1 MTRIVNVWT
10 DGACT
15 VNTRKGGWG
24 IVLQCPSNANGEII
38 TKELSGSGT
47 DTTNNLMELQAMIE
61 ALKILQIREGFQ
73 FNIHTDSKYVMLSL
87 LNREEHEAK
96 NFKKVKNVE
105 KLKEL
110 YAVLDSKGL
119 TYDAHFGSK
128 VDLETIV
135 LKNNNDILVYFIK
148 VEGHS
153 DNVGNNRADELAV
166 KAKAMA

>member
-24 IVLQCPSNANGEII
+24 VVFQTVGDVSGKLVQ
-38 TKELSGSGT
+38 KELSGSDT

-61 ALKILQIREGFQ
+61 ALKQVQIREGFQ
-73 FNIHTDSKYVMLSL
+73 FNIHTDSKYVMLSI
-87 LNREEHEAK
+87 LNRKEYELK
-96 NFKKVKNVE
+96 GFKKVKNVQ
-105 KLKEL
+105 KLQEL

-119 TYDAHFGSK
+119 TYDTHFGSK
-128 VDLETIV
+128 LDLETIV
-135 LKNNNDILVYFIK
+135 FKTNDGITVNFVK

-166 KAKAMA
+166 QAKAMA

>member
-24 IVLQCPSNANGEII
+24 IVLQCPSAASGEII
-38 TKELSGSGT
+38 TKELSGSDT
-47 DTTNNLMELQAMIE
+47 DTTNNIMELQAMIE
-61 ALKILQIREGFQ
+61 ALKVLQIREGFEY
-73 FNIHTDSKYVMLSL
+73 NVHTDSKYVMLSL
-87 LNREEHEAK
+87 FNREEYEAK

-119 TYDAHFGSK
+119 TYNGHYGSK
-128 VDLETIV
+128 ADLATIV
-135 LKNNNDILVYFIK
+135 FKNNNDILVNFIK

-153 DNVGNNRADELAV
+153 SNIGNNRADELAV
-166 KAKAMA
+166 KAKNS

>member
-1 MTRIVNVWT
+1 MTRTVNVFT

-24 IVLQCPSNANGEII
+24 VVLQCPSAASGEII
-38 TKELSGSGT
+38 TKELSGSDT
-47 DTTNNLMELQAMIE
+47 DTTNNIMELQAMIE
-61 ALKILQIREGFQ
+61 ALKILQIREGFE

-87 LNREEHEAK
+87 LNREEYEAK

-105 KLKEL
+105 KLREL
-110 YAVLDSKGL
+110 YTVLDSKGL

-128 VDLETIV
+128 LDLETIV

-153 DNVGNNRADELAV
+153 GNVGNNRADELAV

>member
-24 IVLQCPSNANGEII
+24 VVLQCPSAKDGKII
-38 TKELSGSGT
+38 TKELSGSDT

-61 ALKILQIREGFQ
+61 ALKALQIREGFEY
-73 FNIHTDSKYVMLSL
+73 NIHTDSKYVMLSI
-87 LNREEHEAK
+87 LNRKEYELK
-96 NFKKVKNVE
+96 GFKKVKNVQ
-105 KLKEL
+105 KLQEL

-119 TYDAHFGSK
+119 IYDTHFGSK
-128 VDLETIV
+128 LDLETIV
-135 LKNNNDILVYFIK
+135 FKNNNDTLVNFIK
-148 VEGHS
+148 VKGHS
-153 DNVGNNRADELAV
+153 DDVGNNRADELAV

>member
-24 IVLQCPSNANGEII
+24 VVLKCPSAVSGEII
-38 TKELSGSGT
+38 TKELSGSDT
-47 DTTNNLMELQAMIE
+47 DTTNNIMELQAMIE
-61 ALKILQIREGFQ
+61 AIKILQIREGFR
-73 FNIHTDSKYVMLSL
+73 FNIHTDSKYVMLSI
-87 LNREEHEAK
+87 LNREEYEAK
-96 NFKKVKNVE
+96 NFKKVKNVD
-105 KLKEL
+105 KLQEL
-110 YAVLDSKGL
+110 YAVLDSKGIAIS
-119 TYDAHFGSK
+119 DHSGSK
-128 VDLETIV
+128 SDLTTIEF
-135 LKNNNDILVYFIK
+135 KNNKGITVNFIK

>member
-24 IVLQCPSNANGEII
+24 VVLQCPSAVTSKIV
-38 TKELSGSGT
+38 TKELSGSDT
-47 DTTNNLMELQAMIE
+47 DTTNNLMELQSLLE
-61 ALKILQIREGFQ
+61 ALKALQIREGFEY
-73 FNIHTDSKYVMLSL
+73 NIHTDSKYVMLSI
-87 LNREEHEAK
+87 LNREEYEAK

-110 YAVLDSKGL
+110 YTVLDSKGL
-119 TYDAHFGSK
+119 TYNGHYGSK
-128 VDLETIV
+128 LDLETIV
-135 LKNNNDILVYFIK
+135 FKTNDGITVNFVK

-166 KAKAMA
+166 QAKNS

>member
-24 IVLQCPSNANGEII
+24 VVLQCPSAKDGKII
-38 TKELSGSGT
+38 TKELSGSAV
-47 DTTNNLMELQAMIE
+47 DTTNNLMELQSLLE
-61 ALKILQIREGFQ
+61 ALKVLQIREGFQ
-73 FNIHTDSKYVMLSL
+73 FNIHTDSKYVMLSI
-87 LNREEHEAK
+87 LNRLEYESK

-110 YAVLDSKGL
+110 YTVLDSKSLNFHSSVGGKL
-119 TYDAHFGSK
+119 ELSSVTYG
-128 VDLETIV
+128 
-135 LKNNNDILVYFIK
+135 NDIATINFIK

>member
-24 IVLQCPSNANGEII
+24 VVLQCPSAVDGKIV
-38 TKELSGSGT
+38 TKELSGSSS
-47 DTTNNLMELQAMIE
+47 DTTNNIMELQAMIE
-61 ALKILQIREGFQ
+61 ALKALQIREGFEY
-73 FNIHTDSKYVMLSL
+73 NIHTDSKYVMLSL
-87 LNREEHEAK
+87 LNRKEYELK
-96 NFKKVKNVE
+96 GFKKVKNVE
-105 KLKEL
+105 KLQEL
-110 YAVLDSKGL
+110 YTVLDSKGL
-119 TYDAHFGSK
+119 IYDTHFGSK
-128 VDLETIV
+128 LDLETIV
-135 LKNNNDILVYFIK
+135 FKTNDGITVNFVK

>member
-1 MTRIVNVWT
+1 MRIVNVWT

-24 IVLQCPSNANGEII
+24 VVLQCPSNANGEII
-38 TKELSGSGT
+38 TKELSGSDT

-61 ALKILQIREGFQ
+61 ALKALQIREGFE

-87 LNREEHEAK
+87 LNRKEYEDK
-96 NFKKVKNVE
+96 SFKKVKNTE

-110 YAVLDSKGL
+110 YTVLDMHQLNFHTS
-119 TYDAHFGSK
+119 TGSK
-128 VDLETIV
+128 TDLANITYG
-135 LKNNNDILVYFIK
+135 NDKTTVNFFK

-166 KAKAMA
+166 QAKNS

>member
-24 IVLQCPSNANGEII
+24 VVFQTIGDVSGKLVQ
-38 TKELSGSGT
+38 KELSGSAT

-61 ALKILQIREGFQ
+61 ALKQVQIREGFEY
-73 FNIHTDSKYVMLSL
+73 NIHTDSKYVMLSI
-87 LNREEHEAK
+87 LNRLEYESK
-96 NFKKVKNVE
+96 GFKKVKNVE

-119 TYDAHFGSK
+119 TYNGHYGSK
-128 VDLETIV
+128 VELATIIF
-135 LKNNNDILVYFIK
+135 KNNNGIIVNFVK

-153 DNVGNNRADELAV
+153 DNVGNNLADALAV
-166 KAKAMA
+166 KAKATA

>member
-1 MTRIVNVWT
+1 MTRIVNVFT

-15 VNTRKGGWG
+15 VITRKGGWG
-24 IVLQCPSNANGEII
+24 VVLQCPSAVDGKII
-38 TKELSGSGT
+38 TKELSGSDT

-61 ALKILQIREGFQ
+61 ALKALQIREGFQ
-73 FNIHTDSKYVMLSL
+73 FNIHTDSKYVMLSI
-87 LNREEHEAK
+87 LNREEYEAK

-105 KLKEL
+105 KLQEL

-128 VDLETIV
+128 LDLETIV
-135 LKNNNDILVYFIK
+135 FKNNNDTLVNFIK
-148 VEGHS
+148 VKGHS
-153 DNVGNNRADELAV
+153 DDVGNNRADELAV

>member
-1 MTRIVNVWT
+1 MTRVVYVWT

-15 VNTRKGGWG
+15 VNTGKGGWG
-24 IVLQCPSNANGEII
+24 VVLQCPSAASGEII
-38 TKELSGSGT
+38 TKKLSGSAT

-87 LNREEHEAK
+87 LNRKEYEAK

-110 YAVLDSKGL
+110 YAVLDSKGIAC
-119 TYDAHFGSK
+119 TGYFGSK
-128 VDLETIV
+128 LDIPM
-135 LKNNNDILVYFIK
+135 LKFKTNDGINVNFIK

-166 KAKAMA
+166 RAKENA

>member
-15 VNTRKGGWG
+15 VTTRKGGWG
-24 IVLQCPSNANGEII
+24 VVLQCPSAASGEII
-38 TKELSGSGT
+38 TKELSGSDT
-47 DTTNNLMELQAMIE
+47 DTTNNIMELQAMIE
-61 ALKILQIREGFQ
+61 ALKILQIREGFEY
-73 FNIHTDSKYVMLSL
+73 NIHTDSKYVMLSL
-87 LNREEHEAK
+87 LNREEYEAK
-96 NFKKVKNVE
+96 GFKKVKNVE

-153 DNVGNNRADELAV
+153 NNVGNNRADELAV
-166 KAKAMA
+166 QAKAR